1 MTENKEQKEDELL
14 ALSSIYDDTVISLVQ
29 DDNDCGGQFSARL
42 HFPENF
48 QLAVIT
54 DKTDGKHVLENR
66 LNYGDCI
73 IVKIYERKMMYSLF
87 YLRRSHVLCVVSGCV
102 LGLWL
107 RDVWYLNYR

>member
-1 MTENKEQKEDELL
+1 MTENKEQQEDELL
-14 ALSSIYDDTVISLVQ
+14 ALSSIYDDTVISIVQ

-54 DKTDGKHVLENR
+54 DKTDGKHFYKNK
-66 LNYGDCI
+66 LNYGECI

-87 YLRRSHVLCVVSGCV
+87 YLRRSHVLCVVSGMCIR
-102 LGLWL
+102 LMA
-107 RDVWYLNYR
+107 

>member
-1 MTENKEQKEDELL
+1 MTENKEQQEDELL

-29 DDNDCGGQFSARL
+29 DGNDCGGQFSARL
-42 HFPENF
+42 HFPENY

-73 IVKIYERKMMYSLF
+73 IVEIYERKMMYSLF
-87 YLRRSHVLCVVSGCV
+87 YLRRSHVFCVVSGVCIR
-102 LGLWL
+102 LMA
-107 RDVWYLNYR
+107 

>member
-1 MTENKEQKEDELL
+1 MTENKEQQEDELL

-54 DKTDGKHVLENR
+54 DKTDGKHFYENK

-73 IVKIYERKMMYSLF
+73 IVKIYERKMMYSFF
-87 YLRRSHVLCVVSGCV
+87 YLRRSRVLCVVSGLCIR
-102 LGLWL
+102 LKA
-107 RDVWYLNYR
+107 

>member
-54 DKTDGKHVLENR
+54 DKTDGKHFYENK

-87 YLRRSHVLCVVSGCV
+87 YLRRLHVLCVVSGLCIR
-102 LGLWL
+102 LMA
-107 RDVWYLNYR
+107 

>member
-54 DKTDGKHVLENR
+54 DKTDGKHFYENK

-73 IVKIYERKMMYSLF
+73 IVKIYERKMIDVLF
-87 YLRRSHVLCVVSGCV
+87 FLFKEIACTLCSF
-102 LGLWL
+102 WL
-107 RDVWYLNYR
+107 VY

>member
-1 MTENKEQKEDELL
+1 MTENKEQQEDELL

-73 IVKIYERKMMYSLF
+73 IVKIYERKMMYRVLF
-87 YLRRSHVLCVVSGCV
+87 ILFKEITCTLCSFWRV
-102 LGLWL
+102 
-107 RDVWYLNYR
+107 Y

>member
-54 DKTDGKHVLENR
+54 DKTDGKHFYENK

-73 IVKIYERKMMYSLF
+73 IVKIYERKMRYSFF
-87 YLRRSHVLCVVSGCV
+87 YLRRSHVLCVVSGLCIR
-102 LGLWL
+102 LMA
-107 RDVWYLNYR
+107 

>member
-54 DKTDGKHVLENR
+54 DKTDGKHFM
-66 LNYGDCI
+66 
-73 IVKIYERKMMYSLF
+73 KINWIMVTVSLLKF
-87 YLRRSHVLCVVSGCV
+87 MKGKWCTLYFI
-102 LGLWL
+102 
-107 RDVWYLNYR
+107 

>member
-1 MTENKEQKEDELL
+1 MTENKEQQEDELL

-54 DKTDGKHVLENR
+54 DKTDGKHFYENK

-73 IVKIYERKMMYSLF
+73 IVKIYERKMMYSFF
-87 YLRRSHVLCVVSGCV
+87 YLRRSYVLCVVSGLCIR
-102 LGLWL
+102 LMA
-107 RDVWYLNYR
+107 

>member
-1 MTENKEQKEDELL
+1 MTENKEQQEDELL
-14 ALSSIYDDTVISLVQ
+14 ALSSIYDDTVISIVQ

-54 DKTDGKHVLENR
+54 DKTDGKHFYENK
-66 LNYGDCI
+66 LNYCDCI

-87 YLRRSHVLCVVSGCV
+87 YLRRSHVLCVVSGMCIR
-102 LGLWL
+102 LMA
-107 RDVWYLNYR
+107 

>member
-1 MTENKEQKEDELL
+1 MTENKEQQEDELL

-54 DKTDGKHVLENR
+54 DKTDGKHFYENK
-66 LNYGDCI
+66 LNYGECI

-87 YLRRSHVLCVVSGCV
+87 YLRRSHVLCVVSGVCIR
-102 LGLWL
+102 LMA
-107 RDVWYLNYR
+107 

>member
-29 DDNDCGGQFSARL
+29 DENDCGGQFSARL

-54 DKTDGKHVLENR
+54 DKTDGKHFYENK

-87 YLRRSHVLCVVSGCV
+87 YLRRLHVLCVVSGLCIR
-102 LGLWL
+102 LMA
-107 RDVWYLNYR
+107 